1 MGNFNELVK
10 YLTRDNERWDDMCK
24 LRAVFL
30 WVTSIDVYN
39 LKVDGVPPTHSPL
52 EYFTKIQC
60 NMGNH
65 AHLISGLC
73 QLVNYISELDSVML
87 SQLVAAVCIT
97 WYFPLAVYPAFIHFI
112 SYNI

>member
-1 MGNFNELVK
+1 MMLFCYFDVYFSFFQAPPKLLVGNFNELTK
-10 YLTRDNERWDDMCK
+10 YLIKSHDRWDDMCK
-24 LRAVFL
+24 IRAIFL

-73 QLVNYISELDSVML
+73 Q
-87 SQLVAAVCIT
+87 
-97 WYFPLAVYPAFIHFI
+97 
-112 SYNI
+112 